1 MEEKLQHSKLSFGT
15 SLPLGDGDTC
25 SDPAKANRSVS
36 VIGIPE
42 GTSAI
47 DLVVHFQRRK
57 NGGGDIEEIVMNKKG
72 STVITFDKAEGKV
85 SVAECGLIIRLRPSF
100 CQNYCFSLVLRNE
113 MLYDNYICLQNESAN
128 AN

>member
-1 MEEKLQHSKLSFGT
+1 MEEKLHHNKLSDGT
-15 SLPLGDGDTC
+15 SLSLVDGDTC

-47 DLVVHFQRRK
+47 DLVIHFQRRK

-85 SVAECGLIIRLRPSF
+85 SVADCSFIVRLQPTSF
-100 CQNYCFSLVLRNE
+100 QNYCFSLVLVV
-113 MLYDNYICLQNESAN
+113 
-128 AN
+128 